1 MDIIF
6 EKIQYSNIMTVG
18 SNPIEIDLDSH
29 KKTLIVGGNGTSK
42 STIIEALNFAL
53 YGTPYRNIKRNQLVN
68 SINKAKMQVDLAM
81 KIGDKS
87 VHVTRGI
94 KPNIFEIYVDGE
106 LLPMAPSVREYQQE
120 LESIIQLNDVV
131 YKQQVVL
138 GTAGFKPFMTL
149 TAGER
154 KSSVENMIGLTIIGE
169 MDKVNKEIIRELNQS
184 IKVGEMKVDH
194 LEQQIKSNL
203 SFIKK
208 QEEDVEKN
216 KEHYKDTIDNVKA
229 DLIESKTEYETLKE
243 TVKSGEEENESNEA
257 AIDKTKALIDK
268 IGSYIIEFTTK
279 RNQASELLKLYDS
292 GGSCPVCYQDVK
304 GIDIGPV
311 NETIEDLDTKI
322 KKLTERRNET
332 RVEQQQLIQTKAL
345 YEAQISKLSN
355 VNMKLTQ
362 GVSKIKG
369 LQAELTRIESLDST
383 DTFKDEI
390 NKIRVEL
397 NTLLKDNAKIISEK
411 YTRGII
417 TELFKEDGIKS
428 VIISKYIPYFNNR
441 VRHYLQIMEADYEF
455 TIDESFNET
464 IRSRGREEF
473 SYNSF
478 SQGEKTRIDIA
489 LLFTWRDVA
498 EQVSGTKI
506 SMLIMDEV
514 FDSALDHSGIEA
526 IHEIIDNMDGVQT
539 YIISHRD
546 QDINVYDRIIRTSKK
561 GSFSKIDIEDLTQT
575 NKLPSLA

>member
-229 DLIESKTEYETLKE
+229 YLIESKTEYETLKE

-332 RVEQQQLIQTKAL
+332 RAEQQQLIQTKAL